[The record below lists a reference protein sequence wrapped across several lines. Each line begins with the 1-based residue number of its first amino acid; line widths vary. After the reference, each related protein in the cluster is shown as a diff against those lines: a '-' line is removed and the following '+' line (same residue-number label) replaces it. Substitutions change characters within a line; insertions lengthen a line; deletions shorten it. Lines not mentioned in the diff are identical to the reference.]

1 LASVLIG
8 KFDSFGLFI
17 GLRFFNGIAMSA
29 VEPAL
34 FSLVGDYF
42 PSSIKSTANA
52 IIIAGTFLGTS
63 GSSLLI

>member
-1 LASVLIG
+1 
-8 KFDSFGLFI
+8 
-17 GLRFFNGIAMSA
+17 MSA

-52 IIIAGTFLGTS
+52 IIIAGTFLGTA